1 MLEAKDSLVT
11 KKSYVL
17 FKFDNKGPF
26 ATYEGCHLSGDTMDV
41 VARASSILSITS
53 AD

>member
-1 MLEAKDSLVT
+1 MLEAKDSLFT

-26 ATYEGCHLSGDTMDV
+26 ATYEGCHLSGNTKDV
-41 VARASSILSITS
+41 GRVLSILSITS